1 MQFRLS
7 SALGPQSTANKNEI
21 NYVETFR
28 AVSPAGY
35 VVINTKWSGHATGQ
49 PRTSPPPPP
58 CFVAPSTRTASEP
71 RACQKLSTCPK
82 LNFKKNF
89 IYDCHLRCQRRVSGQ
104 LLPLRFGLVRV
115 WSGLVWSGP
124 EPRSVP
130 IVVFIN
136 LISTVAFSMFPA
148 PEAASSRS
156 RSSRDRSSR
165 DSSCGQLWWSNRSF
179 GIEQFPFCGL
189 LRLT

>member
-35 VVINTKWSGHATGQ
+35 VVINTKCSGHATGQ
-49 PRTSPPPPP
+49 PRTSSPPPP

-82 LNFKKNF
+82 LNFKKKF
-89 IYDCHLRCQRRVSGQ
+89 HLR
-104 LLPLRFGLVRV
+104 LPSPLSAPCEWTVVAASLRIGK
-115 WSGLVWSGP
+115 GLVWSGP

-165 DSSCGQLWWSNRSF
+165 DSSCGQLWWSIRSF

>member
-1 MQFRLS
+1 MPQAS
-7 SALGPQSTANKNEI
+7 QGPLHHLH
-21 NYVETFR
+21 
-28 AVSPAGY
+28 PASLHPPHAQGA
-35 VVINTKWSGHATGQ
+35 SRGHAK
-49 PRTSPPPPP
+49 SW
-58 CFVAPSTRTASEP
+58 VLAPNSIS
-71 RACQKLSTCPK
+71 
-82 LNFKKNF
+82 KKNF

-115 WSGLVWSGP
+115 WPGLVWSGP

-165 DSSCGQLWWSNRSF
+165 DSSCGQLWWSIRSF

>member
-1 MQFRLS
+1 MQFRLL

-28 AVSPAGY
+28 AVLPAGY
-35 VVINTKWSGHATGQ
+35 VVINTKCSGHATGQ

-82 LNFKKNF
+82 LNFKKIPF
-89 IYDCHLRCQRRVSGQ
+89 TIAISVVSAVWVDGCCC
-104 LLPLRFGLVRV
+104 FGSA
-115 WSGLVWSGP
+115 WSAGLAWSGP

-136 LISTVAFSMFPA
+136 LISTVAFAMFPA
-148 PEAASSRS
+148 PEATSGRS

-165 DSSCGQLWWSNRSF
+165 GSSFGQLRWSYRSF
-179 GIEQFPFCGL
+179 GIGQFPFCGL
-189 LRLT
+189 LRFT